1 LLIGHITWAEYT
13 PNEQENLT
21 VVGKTPELDAYPKL
35 FPGDIFG
42 ARGEGL
48 LRWLCGH
55 FLTPRTDRVHFGVI
69 GDYLPWDDDYV
80 ILESIGKGI
89 AVGRLSFYD
98 PEDIEV
104 YRVALNV
111 DPDEE
116 MLLRAQAAA
125 ELSRVG
131 RARYDYILYAQ
142 LALGVLALLFSGHL
156 PPWKSEQFPYGRN
169 KRYVCTEA
177 AVEAWRGVG
186 VSIVSPRTVP
196 TPASIKEAELSG
208 KLYKIYPGRD

>member
-1 LLIGHITWAEYT
+1 M
-13 PNEQENLT
+13 
-21 VVGKTPELDAYPKL
+21 KTYPPL
-35 FPGDIFG
+35 YPGDIFG
-42 ARGEGL
+42 IKGKGL
-48 LRWLCGH
+48 LRWLCERCLDPG
-55 FLTPRTDRVHFGVI
+55 TDRVHFGVV

-89 AVGRLSFYD
+89 AVGRLSFYA
-98 PEDIEV
+98 PEDIEI
-104 YRVALNV
+104 YRVVLNV

-116 MLLRAQAAA
+116 MLIRAQAAA

-142 LALGVLALLFSGHL
+142 LAFGALILLATRHL

-186 VSIVSPRTVP
+186 ISIVPPRTVP
-196 TPASIKEAELSG
+196 TPASIKEALLNG
-208 KLYKIYPGRD
+208 KMRRVC